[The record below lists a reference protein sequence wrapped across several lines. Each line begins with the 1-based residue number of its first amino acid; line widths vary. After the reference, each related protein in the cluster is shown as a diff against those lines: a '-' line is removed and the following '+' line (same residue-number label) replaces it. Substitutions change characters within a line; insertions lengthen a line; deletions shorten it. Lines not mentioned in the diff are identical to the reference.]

1 MPHPESSSKWFQ
13 MYYSNASE
21 KKRNKHKNRTENV
34 ILKKQFLL
42 FLRFRTEGKEQQ
54 EIHFTN
60 ANTNNEKV

>member
-21 KKRNKHKNRTENV
+21 KKRNKQIKIERKMQF
-34 ILKKQFLL
+34 LKKQFLL

-54 EIHFTN
+54 EH
-60 ANTNNEKV
+60 K